1 MNQRV
6 TNNNEKK
13 LSEWAKRVEKI
24 RRILAENNNNVFAER
39 VGITPQLA
47 SAIVS
52 GNKGVGRNVAE
63 KILAAFPEV
72 SRVWLYTGEW
82 QMLESGNVGDN
93 NSGNV
98 ATTGGTVTTID
109 KDVMQMLKD
118 NQRERLE
125 LLAIIK
131 QLTAK

>member
-1 MNQRV
+1 MDTSKKNLTICSENLAEIREKLCKNS
-6 TNNNEKK
+6 TN
-13 LSEWAKRVEKI
+13 
-24 RRILAENNNNVFAER
+24 ILAEKT
-39 VGITPQLA
+39 GLTPQ
-47 SAIVS
+47 IVS
-52 GNKGVGRNVAE
+52 NIISGRRGIGRKTADR
-63 KILAAFPEV
+63 ILAAFPEV
-72 SRVWLYTGEW
+72 STDWFFKGEGP
-82 QMLESGNVGDN
+82 MLVGGDVTIAGD

-118 NQRERLE
+118 NQLERLE

>member
-1 MNQRV
+1 MSQQI
-6 TNNNEKK
+6 TTSKEKK
-13 LSEWAKRVEKI
+13 ISEWAKRVEKI
-24 RRILAENNNNVFAER
+24 RRILAENNNNVFAEK

-52 GNKGVGRNVAE
+52 GSKGVGRNVAE
-63 KILAAFPEV
+63 KILAAFPDV
-72 SRVWLYTGEW
+72 SRVWLYTGDGP
-82 QMLESGNVGDN
+82 MLNTGNVGDN

-109 KDVMQMLKD
+109 KDVMQILKD

-131 QLTAK
+131 NLTTK